1 MALRSLFDP
10 KAKGAVSP
18 HEVKQAYQ
26 LFFRRTP
33 ESAEIIQQ
41 HVRSHK
47 DVWSLLAS
55 LMQSPEFS
63 SDGNCNP
70 RTSVDWKALLKRYQQ
85 AGLVHRRGYITNF
98 LGVETDVTFLRH
110 LSGSPG
116 FVEGLPI
123 PGSFHCSTAEW
134 IAGLRGVELSGD
146 DFVVVELGAGWGPW
160 MVDLARAARI
170 RGAKRTFAVGC
181 EADELHLK
189 FISQHLAC
197 NGFQANEYSIYQ
209 GAIGPKKGHALFPIS
224 EDSSN
229 DWGLRPLFCDSER
242 EADAI
247 VANPKAHADYRG
259 VSFRRF
265 DKVRCHTLADVL
277 VGLDHVD
284 VMHVDIQGGEFELLR
299 GNLDLLKRATRYL
312 VIGTHGRQIEGE
324 LIGLL
329 AGAGWKLEVEEPC
342 AFDISHKN
350 LAVQVDGTQG
360 WRNLDFALP
369 R

>member
-1 MALRSLFDP
+1 MALRLLFNP
-10 KAKGAVSP
+10 RVRRSVSS
-18 HEVKQAYQ
+18 HDVNRAYQ
-26 LFFRRTP
+26 LLLRRTP
-33 ESAEIIQQ
+33 ESTDIVEQ

-47 DVWSLLAS
+47 DLWALLAS

-63 SDGNCNP
+63 RDAAYEP
-70 RTSVDWKALLKRYQQ
+70 RTSVSWPGLLKRFQQ
-85 AGLVHRRGYITNF
+85 AGLVHRQGYTTNF

-116 FVEGLPI
+116 FVEGLPV
-123 PGSFHCSTAEW
+123 PGGFHCSAAEW

-170 RGAKRTFAVGC
+170 RGAKSTFAVGC

-197 NGFQANEYSIYQ
+197 NGFKEAEYRIFA
-209 GAIGPKKGHALFPIS
+209 GAIGPKTGQALFPVS

-229 DWGLRPLFCDSER
+229 DWGLRPIFCESQQ

-247 VANPKAHADYRG
+247 VANPKTHADYRG

-265 DKVRCHTLADVL
+265 DRVPCHTLASVL
-277 VGLDHVD
+277 TGLDHVD
-284 VMHVDIQGGEFELLR
+284 VMHVDIQGGEYELIR
-299 GNLDLLKRATRYL
+299 DNAELLKRTTRYL
-312 VIGTHGRQIEGE
+312 VIGTHSRQIEGE
-324 LIGLL
+324 LIALL
-329 AGAGWKLEVEEPC
+329 ASAGWKLEVEEPC
-342 AFDISHKN
+342 AFDIKHPN
-350 LAVQVDGTQG
+350 HAVQVDGTQG
-360 WRNLDFALP
+360 WRNLGRASAA
-369 R
+369 